1 MQYTVRQRDNA
12 LEIAISGQL
21 TFTDAGQFPKVLA
34 ELANVPATQW
44 VFDLTGLDF
53 IDSTGMSLFVHVYDE
68 AMDKGMKATLCNAR
82 GVVRDALDRAGFATL
97 FDLK

>member
-1 MQYTVRQRDNA
+1 MQYTVRQSDTA

-21 TFTDAGQFPKVLA
+21 TFTDAAQFPKVLA
-34 ELANVPATQW
+34 ELNGAKSHW
-44 VFDLTGLDF
+44 VFDLNGLDF

-68 AMDKGMKATLCNAR
+68 ATAKGLKAVLRNAR
-82 GVVRDALDRAGFATL
+82 GVVRDALERAGFATL

>member
-1 MQYTVRQRDNA
+1 MQYTVRQSDNA

-44 VFDLTGLDF
+44 VFDLNGLEF

-68 AMDKGMKATLCNAR
+68 AMAKGMKAVLCNAH